1 MHIKFCSRSYSRNS
15 LYESYICLVHP
26 YIEYCS
32 SLWDT
37 CGGGAGAGGGGGG
50 GGGSSTTTTTT
61 IKKF

>member
-15 LYESYICLVHP
+15 LYESYTGLVHP

-37 CGGGAGAGGGGGG
+37 CGGGGG
-50 GGGSSTTTTTT
+50 GGGSSSSSSSSSSS
-61 IKKF
+61 IKTF

>member
-15 LYESYICLVHP
+15 LNESYTGLVHP

-37 CGGGAGAGGGGGG
+37 CGGGGGGAGGGGGC
-50 GGGSSTTTTTT
+50 SSSSSSSNSS